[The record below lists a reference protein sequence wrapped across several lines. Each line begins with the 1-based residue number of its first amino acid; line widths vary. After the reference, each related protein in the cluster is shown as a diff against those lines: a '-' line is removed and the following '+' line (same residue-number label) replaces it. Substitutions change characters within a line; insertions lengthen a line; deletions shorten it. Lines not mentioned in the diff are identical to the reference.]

1 MEQTLYDLMDWAGIE
16 ELVYSEGSNP
26 HGLLGPHLTDS
37 GLLVQALIPTAQA
50 ITVKITSTGRKY
62 PMELADEAGFYAAL
76 IPRKSMAAY
85 TLIVTYDNGATEE
98 IHDPYSY
105 APQYTDEDV
114 KKFNAGLHYGIYEK
128 MGAHPMTVKGVEGVY
143 FSVWAPCAMRV
154 SVVGDFNLWD
164 GRRHPMRLLGDSG
177 IFELFIP
184 GLKPGQIYKYEIKT
198 KAGLPMLKADPY
210 ANYAELRP
218 DTASIV
224 WDIGRYQWQD
234 REWMEKRAK
243 DELFTGPVSIYEV
256 HLGSWKRKELE
267 LENVYI
273 IPLSATEGDNVTKK
287 SENIPWYD
295 GVPLLEY
302 LENVDIHSDSHEK
315 GFYMPVQRVCRP
327 DHTFRGFQGQIE
339 AGTVRVGDSITT
351 LPSNETATVKGI
363 LMTDQSVDEA
373 FEGQPV
379 TISLDKEVDVSRGCV
394 FVKDADVAVYKKLTV
409 SLLWMDD
416 EPLSIGKDYLVKL
429 GTKLIP
435 GILTKVD
442 YAIDVNTG
450 AHQETDTL
458 EKNGIA
464 VCEILLTEGIV
475 ADLFSNHKVLGEL
488 ILIDR
493 VTNMTSACGV
503 VDAVSEKVSSTADR
517 NSFQYGDL
525 KARGDIF
532 EEFYYDTESLNV
544 LKYNPVSQTYT
555 VGDEIPTSG
564 DSYHYPDSFDC
575 IVLRDGVAV
584 RIRDKKITAILPASE
599 YTYDNVPVING
610 RGFEVLVH
618 SAEEAKAFL
627 SEYAQTGGQ
636 DQAFFS
642 KWMHFDTYRKVVFPQ
657 Q

>member
-1 MEQTLYDLMDWAGIE
+1 MGIRYFVFAVNKMDLVG
-16 ELVYSEGSNP
+16 YSE
-26 HGLLGPHLTDS
+26 
-37 GLLVQALIPTAQA
+37 ARFREIEAQ
-50 ITVKITSTGRKY
+50 I
-62 PMELADEAGFYAAL
+62 
-76 IPRKSMAAY
+76 
-85 TLIVTYDNGATEE
+85 
-98 IHDPYSY
+98 
-105 APQYTDEDV
+105 
-114 KKFNAGLHYGIYEK
+114 
-128 MGAHPMTVKGVEGVY
+128 
-143 FSVWAPCAMRV
+143 
-154 SVVGDFNLWD
+154 
-164 GRRHPMRLLGDSG
+164 
-177 IFELFIP
+177 
-184 GLKPGQIYKYEIKT
+184 
-198 KAGLPMLKADPY
+198 
-210 ANYAELRP
+210 AELR
-218 DTASIV
+218 
-224 WDIGRYQWQD
+224 
-234 REWMEKRAK
+234 
-243 DELFTGPVSIYEV
+243 
-256 HLGSWKRKELE
+256 KELD
-267 LENVYI
+267 LENIYI

-339 AGTVRVGDSITT
+339 AGSVRVGDAITT

-363 LMTDQSVDEA
+363 LMTDKSVDEA
-373 FEGQPV
+373 FTGQPV

-416 EPLSIGKDYLVKL
+416 EPLCIGKDYLVKL

-475 ADLFSNHKVLGEL
+475 ADLFANHKVLGEL

-503 VDAVSEKVSSTADR
+503 VDAVSEKVSNAADR

-532 EEFYYDTESLNV
+532 EEFYYDTGSLNV
-544 LKYNPVSQTYT
+544 LKYRPASRTYT
-555 VGDEIPTSG
+555 VGDEIPTVG

-584 RIRDKKITAILPASE
+584 KIRDKKITAILPVEE
-599 YTYDNVPVING
+599 YTYDAVPIING

-618 SAEEAKAFL
+618 SADDAKAFL
-627 SEYAQTGGQ
+627 SEYAQTKEQ
-636 DQAFFS
+636 DQTAFFA
-642 KWMHFDTYRKVVFPQ
+642 KWMKFDTYRKVVFPKQ
-657 Q
+657 